1 MHDFLKHCS
10 EGKNVNAQDR
20 PINIDKLGNI
30 KIYTVSLADYKK
42 LYNFKDPDE
51 LIDNFLLNVKS
62 KCVRRSEVSIRCGF
76 SLENIQPAPVETGVL
91 ISNLKYSSTMK
102 YFNDYLFF
110 ILKRDIK

>member
-20 PINIDKLGNI
+20 PINIDK
-30 KIYTVSLADYKK
+30 LADYKK